1 MAAELLKWHRQKAIY
16 GPLSRAQIIKG
27 RYVLNKFFTVAKS
40 NGRVRPI
47 LNLSDDSKHNYSI
60 NDQIK
65 TLNEE
70 LSTVTY
76 IQQCELVEFI
86 HSLGKGAWIWC
97 KDLKWG
103 YNNVPI
109 HEDHV
114 RFLAFEFDGKY
125 WCYQVLPM
133 GVTSG
138 PFLFT
143 DFMEFTKFAIKSAD
157 PSIFYI
163 TIPKSQ
169 LQLQL
174 FREEADITCDG
185 DMVTIA
191 TMDNYLDDMFGGHQD
206 EDIAWKQSKLVD
218 RQLKRI
224 SFEAQTD
231 EEEPPSQSIDL
242 LGKNYN
248 TITQIVKLTDEK
260 FDKYQMEILN

>member
-1 MAAELLKWHRQKAIY
+1 M
-16 GPLSRAQIIKG
+16 
-27 RYVLNKFFTVAKS
+27 NKFFTVPKS
-40 NGRVRPI
+40 KGRIRPI
-47 LNLSDDSKHNYSI
+47 LNLSDDSKYNYSI

-65 TLNEE
+65 ILNEE

-86 HSLGKGAWIWC
+86 HALGKGAWIWC

-133 GVTSG
+133 GITSG

-143 DFMEFTKFAIKSAD
+143 DYMEFIKFAIKSTKPAL
-157 PSIFYI
+157 FYI
-163 TIPKSQ
+163 NVKKSQ

-174 FREEADITCDG
+174 FRDQADITVTG
-185 DMVTIA
+185 DNVKMA
-191 TMDNYLDDMFGGHQD
+191 TMDNYLDDMFGGHQ
-206 EDIAWKQSKLVD
+206 ERAIAQQQSHWV
-218 RQLKRI
+218 
-224 SFEAQTD
+224 
-231 EEEPPSQSIDL
+231 DL
-242 LGKNYN
+242 LLKLDVMHKTIKN
-248 TITQIVKLTDEK
+248 
-260 FDKYQMEILN
+260 